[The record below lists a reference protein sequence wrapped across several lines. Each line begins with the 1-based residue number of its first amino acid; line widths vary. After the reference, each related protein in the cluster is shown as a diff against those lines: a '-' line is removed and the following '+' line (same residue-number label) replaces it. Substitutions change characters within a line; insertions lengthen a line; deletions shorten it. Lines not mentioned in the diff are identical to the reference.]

1 MNKWIKRLAL
11 SLAVISTP
19 AFANKIAVVDL
30 ERALFMSDAAQE
42 SFKQVKEQFGD
53 DIVKVEAL
61 QKELIASEK
70 KLQKDGAIMSDDEQ
84 RKLRNTIKEKQSEFQ
99 FFAGKIQQAEQQFK
113 QQYFRA
119 NGAGVQKLL
128 KELIDAEKVDMVLN
142 GQAVMYVTPDLDL
155 TKKLLIKINEATAK
169 K

>member
-1 MNKWIKRLAL
+1 MNKWIKRL
-11 SLAVISTP
+11 SLILAFATTP
-19 AFANKIAVVDL
+19 AMAAKIAVVDL

-42 SFKQVKEQFGD
+42 SFKQVKDQFGD
-53 DIVKVEAL
+53 DIVKVENL
-61 QKELIASEK
+61 QKELIAADQK
-70 KLQKDGAIMSDDEQ
+70 MKKDGAIMSDDEQ
-84 RKLRNTIKEKQSEFQ
+84 RKLRNTMKEKQSELQ

-155 TKKLLIKINEATAK
+155 TKKLLIKINEATANK
-169 K
+169 